1 MTGTQRRSV
10 GDRAGEHAEDDRQRH
25 VEQLVHRR
33 RHDTAGQH
41 QQHRE
46 GVEAQT
52 GDAQRREETGADL
65 NTDGVNEQDQ
75 AELRIKCSMSP
86 FRLIC
91 PLWAK

>member
-1 MTGTQRRSV
+1 MTGTQRRSI

-52 GDAQRREETGADL
+52 ETRSEEKKPGPT
-65 NTDGVNEQDQ
+65 
-75 AELRIKCSMSP
+75 
-86 FRLIC
+86 
-91 PLWAK
+91 